1 MLGKLMKY
9 EFKATSRMLLPIN
22 GAMLLFALI
31 NRLFMELNF
40 FQTGNM
46 AISALATVMAVM
58 YVMVIIAAFVITLIV
73 IIQRFYKNLLTDEG
87 YLMFTLPVKAHS
99 HITSKGIVAFV
110 WYLASFVVCALSIFI
125 LVVDQNVIDG
135 LSQFFT
141 VELPRYFQ
149 LAGGDGI
156 AILFEVLALF
166 LLSFVSGILM
176 SYCSIALGSLFH
188 NHKILGAFGMYLA
201 INFVMQII
209 GTVGILVGFASSND
223 AALWSTMDSIRL
235 VSTVVLP
242 LCIAYYAV
250 FSVVFYWVTNFIFQ
264 KKLNL
269 E

>member
-1 MLGKLMKY
+1 MLGKLIKH
-9 EFKATSRMLLPIN
+9 EFRATGRILLPVYLVMLLTAALVR
-22 GAMLLFALI
+22 GFQVLTEQTAGEFMRVLAVLSVLLF
-31 NRLFMELNF
+31 
-40 FQTGNM
+40 
-46 AISALATVMAVM
+46 SAAVFGGS
-58 YVMVIIAAFVITLIV
+58 ILAFVLMIY
-73 IIQRFYKNLLTDEG
+73 RFYKNLMTDEG

-176 SYCSIALGSLFH
+176 IYCSIALGSLFH

-209 GTVGILVGFASSND
+209 GTVGILVVFASSND

-250 FSVVFYWVTNFIFQ
+250 FSVVFYWVTNFIFK

>member
-1 MLGKLMKY
+1 
-9 EFKATSRMLLPIN
+9 
-22 GAMLLFALI
+22 
-31 NRLFMELNF
+31 
-40 FQTGNM
+40 M

-176 SYCSIALGSLFH
+176 IYCSIALGSLFH

-209 GTVGILVGFASSND
+209 GTVGILVVFASSND
-223 AALWSTMDSIRL
+223 TALWSTMDSIRL

-250 FSVVFYWVTNFIFQ
+250 FSVVFYWVTNFIFK

>member
-99 HITSKGIVAFV
+99 HITSKGI
-110 WYLASFVVCALSIFI
+110 
-125 LVVDQNVIDG
+125 
-135 LSQFFT
+135 
-141 VELPRYFQ
+141 E
-149 LAGGDGI
+149 
-156 AILFEVLALF
+156 
-166 LLSFVSGILM
+166 
-176 SYCSIALGSLFH
+176 
-188 NHKILGAFGMYLA
+188 
-201 INFVMQII
+201 I
-209 GTVGILVGFASSND
+209 GRAHV
-223 AALWSTMDSIRL
+223 
-235 VSTVVLP
+235 
-242 LCIAYYAV
+242 
-250 FSVVFYWVTNFIFQ
+250 
-264 KKLNL
+264 
-269 E
+269 

>member
-22 GAMLLFALI
+22 GAMILFALI

-40 FQTGNM
+40 FNTSNKFISAIAVVM
-46 AISALATVMAVM
+46 AIM
-58 YVMVIIAAFVITLIV
+58 YGMVIIAAFVITLIV

-125 LVVDQNVIDG
+125 LVVNEDVMNG
-135 LSQFFT
+135 LSHFFR
-141 VELPRYFQ
+141 VEMPRYFQ
-149 LAGGDGI
+149 LAGGDGV
-156 AILFEVLALF
+156 AILIEVIVLF
-166 LLSFVSGILM
+166 LITFVSSILM
-176 SYCSIALGSLFH
+176 IYCSIALGSLFH
-188 NHKILGAFGMYLA
+188 NHKILASFGMYLA
-201 INFVMQII
+201 INFVIQMVGAI
-209 GTVGILVGFASSND
+209 GILVTVATVDDSV
-223 AALWSTMDSIRL
+223 LWSNQASLSL
-235 VSTVVLP
+235 VSTLILP
-242 LCIAYYAV
+242 LCIGFYLV
-250 FSVVFYWVTNFIFQ
+250 FSVVYYLVTSFIFK

>member
-141 VELPRYFQ
+141 VELPRYSREATESPF
-149 LAGGDGI
+149 
-156 AILFEVLALF
+156 
-166 LLSFVSGILM
+166 SSR
-176 SYCSIALGSLFH
+176 CSRCSCC
-188 NHKILGAFGMYLA
+188 
-201 INFVMQII
+201 
-209 GTVGILVGFASSND
+209 
-223 AALWSTMDSIRL
+223 
-235 VSTVVLP
+235 P
-242 LCIAYYAV
+242 LCQA
-250 FSVVFYWVTNFIFQ
+250 S
-264 KKLNL
+264 
-269 E
+269 

>member
-176 SYCSIALGSLFH
+176 IYCSIALGSLFH

-201 INFVMQII
+201 INFVM
-209 GTVGILVGFASSND
+209 
-223 AALWSTMDSIRL
+223 
-235 VSTVVLP
+235 
-242 LCIAYYAV
+242 
-250 FSVVFYWVTNFIFQ
+250 
-264 KKLNL
+264 
-269 E
+269 

>member
-125 LVVDQNVIDG
+125 LVVDQNCDRRPLPVLYCGAAPVFPARGRRRNRHSLRGARAVPAVLCVRHPDDLLLDRLG
-135 LSQFFT
+135 LS
-141 VELPRYFQ
+141 VP
-149 LAGGDGI
+149 
-156 AILFEVLALF
+156 
-166 LLSFVSGILM
+166 
-176 SYCSIALGSLFH
+176 
-188 NHKILGAFGMYLA
+188 
-201 INFVMQII
+201 
-209 GTVGILVGFASSND
+209 
-223 AALWSTMDSIRL
+223 
-235 VSTVVLP
+235 
-242 LCIAYYAV
+242 
-250 FSVVFYWVTNFIFQ
+250 
-264 KKLNL
+264 
-269 E
+269 